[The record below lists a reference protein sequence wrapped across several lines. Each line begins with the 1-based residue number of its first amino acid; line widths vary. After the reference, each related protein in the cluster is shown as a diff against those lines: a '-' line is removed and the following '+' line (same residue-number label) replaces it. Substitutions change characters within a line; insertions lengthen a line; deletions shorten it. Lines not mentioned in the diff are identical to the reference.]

1 MQTRHEDT
9 RQAVSAAEL
18 RERALRRV
26 PGGGGGG
33 EGRLPGRVEFEWY
46 YVVTKFLGWGR
57 GYRVT
62 RV

>member
-26 PGGGGGG
+26 PGVGGG
-33 EGRLPGRVEFEWY
+33 EGRLPGRVEFE
-46 YVVTKFLGWGR
+46 
-57 GYRVT
+57 
-62 RV
+62 